1 MRGLR
6 KAANGGGS
14 VGGWP
19 AVERELDRSRRYG
32 RGFALLALPSAD
44 QPEAVTAELRS
55 LDVAW
60 QERGLL
66 YVLLPESGRDAAAA
80 LLGRLAA
87 IAPALATREHAG
99 IAVFPEDGLTS
110 GALRACLAEY
120 GGAHAPERKRNELD
134 IAAVLRAA
142 ARVTE
147 RERAAGKNGNGNGA
161 GDASFG
167 HGPLRPATEAYR
179 AAPSAAAEPLQ

>member
-1 MRGLR
+1 MRKMAR
-6 KAANGGGS
+6 GGS

-19 AVERELDRSRRYG
+19 DVERELDRTRRYG
-32 RGFALLALPSAD
+32 RGFALLAMPAD
-44 QPEAVTAELRS
+44 DRAEAVTAELRS

-60 QERGLL
+60 QEEGRL

-80 LLGRLAA
+80 LLDRLAT
-87 IAPALATREHAG
+87 IVPALASREQAG
-99 IAVFPEDGLTS
+99 IAIFPEDGLTS
-110 GALRACLAEY
+110 GALRACLAES

-147 RERAAGKNGNGNGA
+147 RERAAGRNGNGIV
-161 GDASFG
+161 DPSFG

-179 AAPSAAAEPLQ
+179 SSPNTAAEPLQ